1 MSHRPPDA
9 HPGSRFPSY
18 RRAARSSEARRSAA
32 AAALSLALAC
42 GGCSTTA
49 GFDDEPLV
57 TGSVPASA
65 QPVLPEGK
73 APHGIAAGDWL
84 AARRALHE
92 ALLGQQRDASVP
104 WENAATGARGTATP
118 IGPARDGGCRDFLIA
133 VVDGKV
139 PDRWISGAACRDGS
153 GTVLSQV
160 RVLGKA

>member
-1 MSHRPPDA
+1 MLW
-9 HPGSRFPSY
+9 
-18 RRAARSSEARRSAA
+18 AAVLGVAA
-32 AAALSLALAC
+32 TC

-49 GFDDEPLV
+49 GLDDEALV
-57 TGSVPASA
+57 TGSIHAASLPVPD
-65 QPVLPEGK
+65 GK

-92 ALLGQQRDASVP
+92 ALSGQQRDASVP

-118 IGPARDGGCRDFLIA
+118 IGPAREGGCRDFLIA

-139 PDRWISGAACRDGS
+139 PDRWISGAACREGS

-160 RVLGKA
+160 RLLGKA